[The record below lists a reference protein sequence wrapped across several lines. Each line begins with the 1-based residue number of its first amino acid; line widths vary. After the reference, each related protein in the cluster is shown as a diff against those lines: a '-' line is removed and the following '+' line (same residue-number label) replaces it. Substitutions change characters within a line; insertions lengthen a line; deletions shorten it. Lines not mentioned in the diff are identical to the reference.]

1 MFISYTK
8 DESLLLSQQRKTEWK
23 MKISFQMPLE
33 NICGYEH
40 IHWKQMLY
48 MYKLNNM
55 CLYTL
60 EINILS
66 IYIFTNVFVYVTDK
80 HI

>member
-1 MFISYTK
+1 
-8 DESLLLSQQRKTEWK
+8 
-23 MKISFQMPLE
+23 MPLE
-33 NICGYEH
+33 NICDCEH

-60 EINILS
+60 EINMLS
-66 IYIFTNVFVYVTDK
+66 IYIFTSAFVCYRLINIYKVHDF
-80 HI
+80 